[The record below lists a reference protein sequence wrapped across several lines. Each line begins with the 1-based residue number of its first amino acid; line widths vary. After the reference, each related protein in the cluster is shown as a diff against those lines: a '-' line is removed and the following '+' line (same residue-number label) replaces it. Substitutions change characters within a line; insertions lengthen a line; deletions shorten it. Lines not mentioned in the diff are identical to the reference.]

1 MCLPF
6 TPGSPNGPAYRIT
19 PPAGVGHAVE
29 TVYAAG
35 ADCDGVAAIGTVGF
49 MFEEG
54 PNCVAFPPN
63 TPATWTA
70 PPGTS
75 LGQFSLLEAGHVHI
89 DCNDGDM
96 VLHATL
102 CSDADCHSCVPV
114 AATDGSQ
121 LDFDVVGE
129 CVTGGYVDFRWI
141 AAVCPSSSGGEYFEP
156 VAGEGCN
163 SFVQMD
169 MYDRY
174 GVTGGQTTLQQCADA
189 VRRLDGQEG
198 CRADYFFF
206 EDGGYCNCPTDSC
219 ENGGDNSAAGGPGQL
234 YRFAHVAA
242 PTAPGATPA
251 PTGTPDPPGPGAQCF
266 AGLTDMG
273 SASALITPLGS
284 TPECSSLVATI
295 FGRIFPLLATPE
307 AIPAAVAG
315 LLDTS
320 SQQFCECFAAIDDS
334 LVVALLPVDGCVL
347 GEYTIG
353 DVLTLCANINVDIT
367 ENFCDRGCH
376 GRPVG
381 DQIGVPSN
389 GICCECTSA
398 SSGTGTPADSGS
410 ASCDAS
416 AACAPGNWPG
426 YDGVTCGDCAA
437 LVNVRENGGTCE
449 AFCARQ
455 GLGCVASW
463 DDWADEQCSLFV
475 PRQGC
480 NTVYNDTSDAICEC
494 TTQALPG
501 TETRP
506 PTSTPR
512 PVSEYTL
519 MGGTVG
525 VYSDSACTTLVDG
538 ADPTSFG
545 PGGLCSQSIS
555 MGTTPI
561 WPDYDVTA
569 GIQCTPTG
577 LLALG

>member
-1 MCLPF
+1 MDPAFRERVGRRDFRILLRCRLHDKVDELYDLAGQELRRRDDRPVGSHTEQYLPSCDIRFRRDGYADPAETARLACEARIGEPATERENTGCLPFGAVGMCLPF

-334 LVVALLPVDGCVL
+334 LVVALLPVGIHHWRRLDPVRQHQRRHHRKLLRPRLPRPAG
-347 GEYTIG
+347 
-353 DVLTLCANINVDIT
+353 
-367 ENFCDRGCH
+367 
-376 GRPVG
+376 GRPDRRAVER
-381 DQIGVPSN
+381 DLLRVYQRQQRHRN
-389 GICCECTSA
+389 ARRLGISQLRRFGGMRARELA
-398 SSGTGTPADSGS
+398 R
-410 ASCDAS
+410 
-416 AACAPGNWPG
+416 
-426 YDGVTCGDCAA
+426 
-437 LVNVRENGGTCE
+437 VRRCH
-449 AFCARQ
+449 
-455 GLGCVASW
+455 VW
-463 DDWADEQCSLFV
+463 
-475 PRQGC
+475 
-480 NTVYNDTSDAICEC
+480 
-494 TTQALPG
+494 
-501 TETRP
+501 
-506 PTSTPR
+506 
-512 PVSEYTL
+512 
-519 MGGTVG
+519 
-525 VYSDSACTTLVDG
+525 
-538 ADPTSFG
+538 
-545 PGGLCSQSIS
+545 
-555 MGTTPI
+555 
-561 WPDYDVTA
+561 
-569 GIQCTPTG
+569 
-577 LLALG
+577 